1 MSANLG
7 AASRRR
13 ALGGAHR
20 LGSVAAIP
28 LILAMLAV
36 SMASADLPPAL
47 HIDAADA
54 ARAGTTIRLVAHP
67 LRGSSLIEVE
77 TPSTA
82 PAARSLLAISPD
94 GGQVALADQ
103 VGELSG
109 QLTVARADGSQLRV
123 QLPGLLA
130 AGFAPDSAW
139 LAVIDGRGALWR
151 VVTASGEAALIAD
164 GPFLGSPIVRADGS
178 LMLLSVPSVEAP
190 YRSQLVQVAPTTGAV
205 TAISDDELVY
215 AGFPMADG
223 SVAVVVHEPGRTVV
237 RTARIGGS
245 ELLADLGPDAVN
257 VAVAPD
263 GHRIAYEVTGRGIFL
278 IDGLG
283 TRPRSLGTGSRPC
296 FAVDASAL
304 LIRRGPGNVALAL
317 DGSVLAVTDHAAGL
331 AGAAGCL
338 P

>member
-1 MSANLG
+1 MSAYLG
-7 AASRRR
+7 AKSRRHP
-13 ALGGAHR
+13 LGGAHR

-28 LILAMLAV
+28 LFLAMLAV
-36 SMASADLPPAL
+36 GMASADLPPAL

-77 TPSTA
+77 TQSN
-82 PAARSLLAISPD
+82 AAAAGVLLAISPD

-109 QLTVARADGSQLRV
+109 QLIVARTDGSQLRV

-151 VVTASGEAALIAD
+151 VATASGEATLLAD
-164 GPFLGSPIVRADGS
+164 GPFLGSPIVRPDGS

-205 TAISDDELVY
+205 TAISAAELVY
-215 AGFPMADG
+215 AAFPMADG
-223 SVAVVVHEPGRTVV
+223 SVAVVAHEPGRTVV
-237 RTARIGGS
+237 RTAGRNGS

-263 GHRIAYEVTGRGIFL
+263 GKRIAYEVTGRGIYV
-278 IDGLG
+278 IDGPG
-283 TRPRSLGTGSRPC
+283 NGPRSLGTGSRPC
-296 FAVDASAL
+296 FEAGASAL
-304 LIRRGPGNVALAL
+304 LVRRGPGTVALAL
-317 DGSVLAVTDHAAGL
+317 DGSVLAATDHAAGL
-331 AGAAGCL
+331 AGAVGCL